1 MFCSVLLPELTRHV
15 GKQRKSTYEH
25 LPEIFLAFRSECKHV
40 SMPVDLSLSSICALR
55 VTCGRAFYV
64 NVFISDAIPRKCGSQ
79 GPEKVY
85 GKLAKRLGSAFA
97 VLHVDA
103 HPSMSMLCASTAIIW
118 EPLLSVYIHPP

>member
-64 NVFISDAIPRKCGSQ
+64 NVSSLTRY
-79 GPEKVY
+79 PESVEVRDRESVRQA
-85 GKLAKRLGSAFA
+85 GKTAGLRVCSAA
-97 VLHVDA
+97 CDA